1 MSCDLNASRSGILS
15 RETSRLCFQQL
26 RSFLAMFFHALSFTH
41 CHSVLVYLSGVY
53 MHATNPHFTY
63 TIPTNIYV
71 PNTHT
76 PPSLA
81 HLEDKSIDCT
91 GLTGGGNSSTAC
103 FFLHFSR
110 SFRRNRRASPSSPW
124 QSSSY
129 TNSTWRHTTSS
140 SNSVCLQNKSRHWN
154 ILLSLLSFCN
164 MATFHDLRLK
174 LCVVIYMCTI
184 ACTHTHTLLL
194 CPKYYT
200 WIIMDIWNYHIPKF
214 VNDPY

>member
-41 CHSVLVYLSGVY
+41 CHSVLVYLSGVNI
-53 MHATNPHFTY
+53 HATTFSQSSFHIHDPHQHLR
-63 TIPTNIYV
+63 PEH
-71 PNTHT
+71 THT

-129 TNSTWRHTTSS
+129 TNST
-140 SNSVCLQNKSRHWN
+140 
-154 ILLSLLSFCN
+154 
-164 MATFHDLRLK
+164 
-174 LCVVIYMCTI
+174 
-184 ACTHTHTLLL
+184 
-194 CPKYYT
+194 
-200 WIIMDIWNYHIPKF
+200 
-214 VNDPY
+214 

>member
-1 MSCDLNASRSGILS
+1 MPAGPAYCQEKQADYASSNFDHFLQ
-15 RETSRLCFQQL
+15 C
-26 RSFLAMFFHALSFTH
+26 SFMLFPSLTVIQ
-41 CHSVLVYLSGVY
+41 CLYISVVWTY
-53 MHATNPHFTY
+53 MQPHFPNPHFTY

-154 ILLSLLSFCN
+154 ILLFLLSFCN

-184 ACTHTHTLLL
+184 ACTHTHTLYCYVPNITLE
-194 CPKYYT
+194 
-200 WIIMDIWNYHIPKF
+200 
-214 VNDPY
+214 

>member
-1 MSCDLNASRSGILS
+1 MWFECQQVRHTVKRNKQIMLPATSIISCNVLS
-15 RETSRLCFQQL
+15 C
-26 RSFLAMFFHALSFTH
+26 SFLHSLSFSA
-41 CHSVLVYLSGVY
+41 CISQWCV
-53 MHATNPHFTY
+53 HACNQSSFHIHDPHQHLR
-63 TIPTNIYV
+63 PEH
-71 PNTHT
+71 THT

-174 LCVVIYMCTI
+174 LCVVIYMCTL